1 MLRAARSQ
9 SFLPMSRALMVAL
22 PALVLGA
29 CGGSGDVSHASASA
43 TSPGSARLAATT
55 SATVQSN
62 PASSPVPVQP
72 VGAAMKRYVL
82 LTKSLDTAAAE
93 VERSSGKV
101 VRAMEAVSGLLV
113 ELPEAAADALVKRL
127 ANAKLLPDTA
137 VVAAGK
143 PSGGS
148 VAPAPQTVP
157 WGEAAIRAP
166 LANAVTS
173 GDNTRVCIVDSGI
186 DRAHPDLAGSIV
198 AGRNFVASG
207 NTTQRDR
214 WGDDYGHG
222 THVAGTAAARDNG
235 VGVVGAAP
243 RASLVIAKVLDATGT
258 GSASAVL
265 DATGY
270 CINSGA
276 RVVLMAFTTTQ
287 STLLKTAIDLAKGA
301 GASVVAAAGNNYG
314 GGIEYPAAESDAVAV
329 GAVGMFYGQMEVANY
344 SAIGPSLDVVA
355 PGTDI
360 LSTAVGGGYARWSG
374 TSMAA
379 AHVAG
384 VLALQQAVNKSNFVA
399 TPLSGWSTDQ
409 QGRGLI
415 DALATVQQ

>member
-1 MLRAARSQ
+1 
-9 SFLPMSRALMVAL
+9 
-22 PALVLGA
+22 
-29 CGGSGDVSHASASA
+29 
-43 TSPGSARLAATT
+43 
-55 SATVQSN
+55 
-62 PASSPVPVQP
+62 
-72 VGAAMKRYVL
+72 MKRYVL
-82 LTKSLDTAAAE
+82 LTRSLDTAAAE

-113 ELPEAAADALVKRL
+113 ELPDAAVDALVKRL
-127 ANAKLLPDTA
+127 ENAKLLPDTSVA
-137 VVAAGK
+137 AAGK
-143 PSGGS
+143 SSGGS

-157 WGEAAIRAP
+157 WGETAIHAP
-166 LANAVTS
+166 LANVVTS
-173 GDNTRVCIVDSGI
+173 GENTRVCIVDSGI
-186 DRAHPDLAGSIV
+186 DRAHPDLAGSIFD
-198 AGRNFVASG
+198 GRNYVASG
-207 NTTQRDR
+207 KTTQRDR
-214 WGDDYGHG
+214 WDDDYGHG
-222 THVAGTAAARDNG
+222 THVAGTVAARNNG
-235 VGVVGAAP
+235 IGVVGAAP
-243 RASLVIAKVLDATGT
+243 RVSLVIAKVLDATGT

-287 STLLKTAIDLAKGA
+287 SALLKTAIDLAKGA

-329 GAVGMFYGQMEVANY
+329 GAVGTFYGQIEVANY
-344 SAIGPSLDVVA
+344 SAVGASLDVVA
-355 PGTDI
+355 PGSDV

-384 VLALQQAVNKSNFVA
+384 VLALQFAAGKSDFAA
-399 TPLSGWSTDQ
+399 TELPGWTREQ

-415 DALATVQQ
+415 DALATVQP

>member
-1 MLRAARSQ
+1 
-9 SFLPMSRALMVAL
+9 
-22 PALVLGA
+22 
-29 CGGSGDVSHASASA
+29 
-43 TSPGSARLAATT
+43 
-55 SATVQSN
+55 
-62 PASSPVPVQP
+62 
-72 VGAAMKRYVL
+72 MKRYVL

-113 ELPEAAADALVKRL
+113 ELPEPAVDALVKRL
-127 ANAKLLPDTA
+127 ENAKLLPDTPVA
-137 VVAAGK
+137 AAGK
-143 PSGGS
+143 PGGGS

-157 WGEAAIRAP
+157 WGETAIRAP

-173 GDNTRVCIVDSGI
+173 GDYTRVCIVDSGI
-186 DRAHPDLAGSIV
+186 DRTHPDLAGSIV
-198 AGRNFVASG
+198 DGRNFVASG
-207 NTTQRDR
+207 KTTQRDR
-214 WGDDYGHG
+214 WIDDYGHG
-222 THVAGTAAARDNG
+222 THVAGTVAARNNG

-243 RASLVIAKVLDATGT
+243 RASLVIAKVLDATGN

-276 RVVLMAFTTTQ
+276 RVVLMAFTSTQ
-287 STLLKTAIDLAKGA
+287 SALLKAAVDLARGA
-301 GASVVAAAGNNYG
+301 GASIVAAAGNNYG
-314 GGIEYPAAESDAVAV
+314 GGVEYPAAESDAVAV
-329 GAVGMFYGQMEVANY
+329 GAVGMFYDQMEVANY
-344 SAIGPSLDVVA
+344 SAVGASLDVVA

-360 LSTAVGGGYARWSG
+360 LSTAIGGGYARWSG

-384 VLALQQAVNKSNFVA
+384 VLALQLAAGKSDFAA
-399 TPLSGWSTDQ
+399 TELPGWTREQ

-415 DALATVQQ
+415 DALATVQQR